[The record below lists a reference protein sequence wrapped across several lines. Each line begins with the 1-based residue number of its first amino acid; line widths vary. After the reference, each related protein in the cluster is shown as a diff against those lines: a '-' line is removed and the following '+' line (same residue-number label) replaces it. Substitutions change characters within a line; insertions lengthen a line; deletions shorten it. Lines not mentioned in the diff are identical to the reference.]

1 MYTRAKGFPALFA
14 VAALVAACGGSSAPD
29 VGGGSASDSATL
41 FKASNLNKVLI
52 QAKGQLAGT
61 PVTVLKIEPRDVKI
75 VGQNKTVTVDS
86 SGKSVVIG
94 TPSIPGEGTFD
105 LGVVSPATVQS
116 VIGAVG
122 SKSSLKQSD
131 IAYVTVTVDP
141 INHRPI
147 YGVYPV
153 SGDGHYQANINGG
166 SLKAFGGSGGGTSG
180 GSAAPSGGSA
190 APSGGSSGGGGG
202 DPQAIANCISKAGSD
217 VAKVQKCAGG

>member
-1 MYTRAKGFPALFA
+1 MHMRAKGLTALVA

-29 VGGGSASDSATL
+29 VSGGSASDSATL
-41 FKASNLNKVLI
+41 FKASNLNKVLT
-52 QAKGQLAGT
+52 QAKSQLGGT

-105 LGVVSPATVQS
+105 LGVVSPATVES
-116 VIGAVG
+116 VVSAVE
-122 SKSSLKQSD
+122 SKASLKQSG

-141 INHRPI
+141 INKKPF

-153 SGDGHYQANINGG
+153 SGNGHYQADINGG
-166 SLKAFGGSGGGTSG
+166 NLKAFGGSGGATTGA
-180 GSAAPSGGSA
+180 SAAPSGGT
-190 APSGGSSGGGGG
+190 SGGGGN
-202 DPQAIANCISKAGSD
+202 PQAISDCVSKAGGD
-217 VAKVQKCAGG
+217 PTKIAKCAGGG